1 MRVGA
6 MPILLKSFDLRLRIS
21 AEVKNPRPISTR

>member
-1 MRVGA
+1 MSVGA
-6 MPILLKSFDLRLRIS
+6 MLILLKLFDVKLRIS